1 MTDIWVAV
9 ITGVFG
15 IITGGLLTYVSAI
28 LKFRKDLEA
37 DYDKD
42 LRSQRIR
49 VYKDLWKRLE
59 LVARYD
65 RPKPLNTE
73 ALRELTESMRIWYFE
88 KGGLYLSEAARTA
101 YFNLKNSIQKALS
114 RPDGAREFEQFDI
127 PAILTDASLLRA
139 QLTKD
144 VGTRKSSPVADS

>member
-49 VYKDLWKRLE
+49 VYRDLWKRLE

-73 ALRELTESMRIWYFE
+73 TLRELTESMRVWYFE
-88 KGGLYLSEAARTA
+88 KGGLYLSEAARAA
-101 YFNLKNSIQKALS
+101 YFNLKDSIQKALQL
-114 RPDGAREFEQFDI
+114 PAGAREFEESDI
-127 PAILTDASLLRA
+127 PKVLKDASLLRA